1 MEDKIQYIS
10 QESHDNLVK
19 ELINLKNKLIPDIAN
34 RIDEAKQQGDLSE
47 NAEYHQAKEDMA
59 WAQGRHIVIE
69 QILNNSKIIEKN
81 RSGDDIIEIGHII
94 TVDANGKKKEYCI
107 VGPQEADPFAGKIS
121 NESPL
126 GQSFIGRKV
135 GETVKVITPAG
146 EQKFK
151 ILTIK

>member
-1 MEDKIQYIS
+1 
-10 QESHDNLVK
+10 
-19 ELINLKNKLIPDIAN
+19 
-34 RIDEAKQQGDLSE
+34 
-47 NAEYHQAKEDMA
+47 MA